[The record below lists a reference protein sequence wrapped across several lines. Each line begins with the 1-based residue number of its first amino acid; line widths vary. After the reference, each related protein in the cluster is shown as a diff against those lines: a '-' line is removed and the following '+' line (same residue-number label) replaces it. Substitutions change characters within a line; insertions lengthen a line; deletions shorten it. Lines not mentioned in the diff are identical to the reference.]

1 MLTRVNLGEAQ
12 SYMNDTARQVLPV
25 IISILI
31 LILIAILR
39 AYSKTLAAIT
49 ATMPVNIPLAIW
61 IVTSTDGGSDQAQ
74 MSKFT
79 GSLLVGLSATVI
91 FTVAL
96 WLAARAG
103 LGLVPMLA
111 VAYLA
116 WAGTLGVH
124 VLLRA
129 TLL

>member
-1 MLTRVNLGEAQ
+1 
-12 SYMNDTARQVLPV
+12 
-25 IISILI
+25 
-31 LILIAILR
+31 
-39 AYSKTLAAIT
+39 
-49 ATMPVNIPLAIW
+49 
-61 IVTSTDGGSDQAQ
+61 
-74 MSKFT
+74 
-79 GSLLVGLSATVI
+79 LSATVT

-111 VAYLA
+111 VAYLV

-124 VLLRA
+124 FLLRA